1 LPHASY
7 SSVPDAQYCDMFS
20 PVVTSRDALTVDYQ
34 RNWRKLQQVG
44 LNAYEARS
52 YLVLMGHPRFK
63 ALELA
68 ARAHVPRQKIY
79 EVLDCL
85 VEKGF
90 AQVVQEKTKLFS
102 AVDPSLAIPGYLARR
117 GKALQNELTEQAR
130 LASGLIED
138 LRDSYL
144 EGQDGR
150 GTLDFLS
157 LVNDPTQTAIHYRRM
172 LATVEKE
179 YAEFSRPPFAVD
191 PLDEVA
197 VKEAA
202 ARGVGCRLLIE
213 AGPIDPEHRGRLTDY
228 QGAGVDIRFL
238 DRLPLKLAVFDQRCG
253 LVALLDPV
261 LTKPSWTAVVFEH
274 EGFAEAMSGL
284 FESYWSRAARQAS
297 AYRSD

>member
-1 LPHASY
+1 
-7 SSVPDAQYCDMFS
+7 MFS
-20 PVVTSRDALTVDYQ
+20 PVATTRDAPTADYQ

-102 AVDPSLAIPGYLARR
+102 AVDPSLAIPAYLARR

-130 LASGLIED
+130 LATGLIED
-138 LRDSYL
+138 LRDAYQ

-172 LATVEKE
+172 LATVQKG
-179 YAEFSRPPFAVD
+179 YCEFSRPPFAVD

-202 ARGVGCRLLIE
+202 ARSVACRLLIE
-213 AGPIDPEHRGRLTDY
+213 AGPIDPEHRDRLLDY
-228 QGAGVDIRFL
+228 QSAGVEIRFL
-238 DRLPLKLAVFDQRCG
+238 DRLPLKLALFDNRCG

-274 EGFAEAMSGL
+274 EGFAEGMAGL
-284 FESYWSRAARQAS
+284 FESYWLRAGPDSRHPMGL
-297 AYRSD
+297 SD

>member
-1 LPHASY
+1 MS
-7 SSVPDAQYCDMFS
+7 
-20 PVVTSRDALTVDYQ
+20 SRDSLSADYQ
-34 RNWRKLQQVG
+34 LNWRKLQQVG

-79 EVLDCL
+79 EVLDSL

-102 AVDPSLAIPGYLARR
+102 AVDPSFAIPGYLARR
-117 GKALQNELTEQAR
+117 GKLLQNELTEQAR
-130 LASGLIED
+130 LATGLIED
-138 LRDSYL
+138 LRNAYQ

-150 GTLDFLS
+150 GTLDFLF

-172 LATVEKE
+172 LATVQHE

-191 PLDEVA
+191 PLDERLVREGA
-197 VKEAA
+197 G
-202 ARGVGCRLLIE
+202 RGIGCRLLIE
-213 AGPIDPEHRGRLTDY
+213 AGPIDKQHGERLQEY
-228 QGAGVDIRFL
+228 RNSGVEIRFL
-238 DRLPLKLAVFDQRCG
+238 DRLPLKLALFDKKCG

-274 EGFAEAMSGL
+274 EGFAEAMAGL
-284 FESYWSRAARQAS
+284 FESYWCRAEPDFS
-297 AYRSD
+297 G

>member
-1 LPHASY
+1 VKGQEAIS
-7 SSVPDAQYCDMFS
+7 A
-20 PVVTSRDALTVDYQ
+20 DYQ
-34 RNWRKLQQVG
+34 LNWRKLQQVG

-79 EVLDCL
+79 EVLDSL

-117 GKALQNELTEQAR
+117 TKQLQSELTDQAR
-130 LASGLIED
+130 LATGLIED
-138 LRDSYL
+138 LRPAYVN
-144 EGQDGR
+144 GQDGR
-150 GTLDFLS
+150 GTLDFLN

-172 LATVEKE
+172 LTAVSKE

-191 PLDEVA
+191 PLDEQL
-197 VKEAA
+197 VKDAA
-202 ARGVGCRLLIE
+202 SRSVCCRLLIE
-213 AGPIDPEHRGRLTDY
+213 AAPMNQEHRDRLDEY
-228 QGAGVDIRFL
+228 RQAGIEIRFH
-238 DRLPLKLAVFDQRCG
+238 DRLPMKLALFDRKCG

-261 LTKPSWTAVVFEH
+261 LTKPAWTAVVFEH
-274 EGFAEAMSGL
+274 DGFAEAMAGL
-284 FESYWSRAARQAS
+284 FETYWSRSGSEAPK
-297 AYRSD
+297 